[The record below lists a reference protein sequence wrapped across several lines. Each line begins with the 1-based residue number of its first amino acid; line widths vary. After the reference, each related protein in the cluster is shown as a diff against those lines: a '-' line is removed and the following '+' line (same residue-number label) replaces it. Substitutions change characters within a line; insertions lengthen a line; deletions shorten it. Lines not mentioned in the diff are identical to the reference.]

1 MIRQPGKRG
10 PANRSQSLSGKAHH
24 GHDLAWLNRG
34 GSKVVRH
41 TNPRG
46 CPDEIYDSGI
56 PAMSPRH
63 GWTGLVSAGLR
74 ALHDSRIS
82 PIASSLSIARRG
94 RRRPRTFS
102 ARGGEF
108 SSRADHTAAV
118 GGRCRRCRQSARPCR
133 SSKRGPLVVAS
144 PLDQSPGDEA
154 LGDYMSYEAA
164 DEFVEGIP
172 LVRLGRRSRSTGL
185 AGCVDRARRSFRP
198 IGSAVANPAAHDPTS
213 PGPCTICRSGRPRPG
228 AIKKQSGWPLG
239 AHLHGVRTPGR
250 WRSRRRPS
258 DWLVPVAG
266 WSSSCP
272 RDVPE
277 GDES

>member
-185 AGCVDRARRSFRP
+185 AGCVEPGQEVVQAYRERGRQPGRARPDLTRSLHNLSIRP
-198 IGSAVANPAAHDPTS
+198 ATAGCHQEAERVAPRSALTWCADA
-213 PGPCTICRSGRPRPG
+213 
-228 AIKKQSGWPLG
+228 
-239 AHLHGVRTPGR
+239 RTMAVTTA
-250 WRSRRRPS
+250 SF
-258 DWLVPVAG
+258 
-266 WSSSCP
+266 
-272 RDVPE
+272 
-277 GDES
+277 